1 MAHKWNVAAV
11 QMDCVPYDKDAN
23 LRHGAELVAD
33 AASRGAQL
41 VVLPELFNTGY
52 RVETRDTELAESL
65 TGRTSQWMQD
75 TAQRYGIYL
84 AGALLE
90 RGEDGLVYDT
100 AVLVGAEGLIGRH
113 RKMHLWDAENSRF
126 AKGEEIGVYR
136 LPFATVGLLIC
147 YEIGFPEMARIQT
160 LKGADVLLYSS
171 AFGRARDYVW
181 DIASRSRA
189 LENGVYVVACNRC
202 GQEQDTSFG
211 GLSRIVAP
219 DASLLAAAEADGEAV
234 VCAEIDSDEAATMR
248 RTLPYLRDL
257 HPKLR
262 NEMF

>member
-1 MAHKWNVAAV
+1 MAHKWTAAAV

-23 LRHGAELVAD
+23 LRHAAERIAD
-33 AASRGAQL
+33 AAAQGARL

-52 RVETRDTELAESL
+52 RVEVRDMELAEGIPGH
-65 TGRTSQWMQD
+65 TTRWMQD
-75 TAQRYGIYL
+75 MARRYGIYV

-90 RGEDGLVYDT
+90 RGADGLIYDT
-100 AVLVGAEGLIGRH
+100 AVLVGAEGCIGQQ
-113 RKMHLWDAENSRF
+113 RKMHLWDAESSRF
-126 AKGEEIGVYR
+126 AQGAEIGVCR

-181 DIASRSRA
+181 DLASRSRA

-202 GQEQDTSFG
+202 GQEQDTSFA

-219 DASLLAAAEADGEAV
+219 DASLRAAAGMDGEAV
-234 VCAEIDSDEAATMR
+234 ICAEIDLDDVAAMR
-248 RTLPYLRDL
+248 KALPYLRDL
-257 HPKLR
+257 HPRLR